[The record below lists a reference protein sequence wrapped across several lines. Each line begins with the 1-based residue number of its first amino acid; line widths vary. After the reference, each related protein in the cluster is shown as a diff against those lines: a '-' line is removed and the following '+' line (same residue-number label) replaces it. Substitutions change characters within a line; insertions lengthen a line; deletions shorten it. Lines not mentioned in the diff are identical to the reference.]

1 MELKDKLNLLW
12 KYLLLVLLAYVVI
25 SHHCRS
31 KYSHGKGHNK
41 YGCAYSKGGHDFS
54 SHGEN
59 VEVEVII
66 ENGDT
71 AIVVEIDGRQ
81 LSVDEAKT
89 YIVDTVAE
97 ADKIKKIIK
106 NKIIIDTK

>member
-12 KYLLLVLLAYVVI
+12 KYLLLILLAYVVI

-31 KYSHGKGHNK
+31 KYSHSKGHNK

-66 ENGDT
+66 DNGDT
-71 AIVVEIDGRQ
+71 TVVVIIDGKK
-81 LSVDEAKT
+81 LSEEKAKV
-89 YIVDTVAE
+89 YILDTVGS
-97 ADKIKKIIK
+97 K
-106 NKIIIDTK
+106 

>member
-12 KYLLLVLLAYVVI
+12 KYLLLALLAYVLI

-66 ENGDT
+66 DNGDT
-71 AIVVEIDGRQ
+71 TVVVIIDGKK
-81 LSVDEAKT
+81 LSDEEAKMFF
-89 YIVDTVAE
+89 IDTVGS
-97 ADKIKKIIK
+97 K
-106 NKIIIDTK
+106 